1 MRPTD
6 PTMSE
11 PQTLTTPGSGA
22 SAVAQ
27 GAALS
32 GTVVHGTVVL
42 EARKLSVGFR
52 GAPPIV
58 DGIDLTLT
66 AGGMTCMVGESGS
79 GKSLTALAL
88 MQLLPPNALLTADLL
103 RIGQTRLAQ
112 DGAAALQA
120 LRGDRIAMIFQEPM
134 SALNP
139 VMTVGEQVAEPLM
152 RHRGLDRRAA
162 LAAVAQV
169 FRQVQIPAPE
179 ARMHAYPHQLS
190 GGMRQ
195 RVMIAM
201 ALVCRPAVLVAD
213 EPTTALD
220 VTIQSQILR
229 LIDSLRADLG
239 TAVLMITHNLAVV
252 AGIADEIVV
261 MYAGR
266 VVERG
271 SREQIFDNPLHPYT
285 LALFAAMPRAEDRG
299 RRLAA
304 IGGQVPSFAAMPPG
318 CRFAPRCPF
327 AIERCRRES
336 PPMVT
341 HEAGHDAACWRVP
354 LEDHLS

>member
-1 MRPTD
+1 MNDLPSAAIQQSD
-6 PTMSE
+6 
-11 PQTLTTPGSGA
+11 TP
-22 SAVAQ
+22 
-27 GAALS
+27 AAAP
-32 GTVVHGTVVL
+32 GTIVL
-42 EARKLSVGFR
+42 EARQLRIGFR

-58 DGIDLTLT
+58 DGIDLALA
-66 AGGMTCMVGESGS
+66 AGTMTCLVGESGS

-88 MQLLPPNALLTADLL
+88 MQLLPPNAEVSADLL
-103 RIGQTRLAQ
+103 RIGETRLAE
-112 DGAAALQA
+112 DGTAALRA
-120 LRGDRIAMIFQEPM
+120 LRGDRIAMVFQEPM

-152 RHRGLDRRAA
+152 RHRGMSRSAA
-162 LAAVAQV
+162 LDAVEAV
-169 FRQVQIPAPE
+169 FRQVQIPAPK
-179 ARMHAYPHQLS
+179 ARMQAYPHQLS
-190 GGMRQ
+190 GGLRQ

-220 VTIQSQILR
+220 VTIQSQIVR
-229 LIDSLRADLG
+229 LIDGLRDELG

-252 AGIADEIVV
+252 AEIADEIVV

-285 LALFAAMPRAEDRG
+285 LALFAAMPRTEDRG

-327 AIERCRRES
+327 TIGRCHRET
-336 PPMVT
+336 PLLVT
-341 HEAGHDAACWRVP
+341 HEAGHQAACWRAP
-354 LEDHLS
+354 IEEHLS

>member
-1 MRPTD
+1 MAARATLNAPARPPA
-6 PTMSE
+6 PTPPE
-11 PQTLTTPGSGA
+11 RAGA
-22 SAVAQ
+22 G
-27 GAALS
+27 GA
-32 GTVVHGTVVL
+32 VVL
-42 EARKLSVGFR
+42 EARQLRVGFR
-52 GAPPIV
+52 GAAPIV
-58 DGIDLTLT
+58 DGIDLTLS
-66 AGGMTCMVGESGS
+66 AGTMTCLVGESGS

-88 MQLLPPNALLTADLL
+88 MQLLPPHAEVQAERL
-103 RIGQTRLAQ
+103 RIGQVDLAR
-112 DGAAALQA
+112 DGAAALRA
-120 LRGDRIAMIFQEPM
+120 LRGDRVAMVFQEPM

-139 VMTVGEQVAEPLM
+139 VMTVGEQVAEPLV
-152 RHRGLDRRAA
+152 RHRGLDRSAARAV
-162 LAAVAQV
+162 VAEV

-179 ARMHAYPHQLS
+179 ARMQAYPHQLS

-201 ALVCRPAVLVAD
+201 ALVCRPAVLIAD

-229 LIDSLRADLG
+229 LIDGLRTELG

-271 SREQIFDNPLHPYT
+271 SRDQLFDNPLHPYT
-285 LALFAAMPRAEDRG
+285 LALFAAMPRSEDRG

-327 AIERCRRES
+327 AFERCHRET
-336 PPMVT
+336 PPLVA
-341 HEAGHDAACWRVP
+341 HEAGHEAACWRAP
-354 LEDHLS
+354 LEDHLP

>member
-1 MRPTD
+1 MNEPARP
-6 PTMSE
+6 PAASPPE
-11 PQTLTTPGSGA
+11 NAGA
-22 SAVAQ
+22 R
-27 GAALS
+27 GA
-32 GTVVHGTVVL
+32 VVL

-52 GAPPIV
+52 GAAPIV
-58 DGIDLTLT
+58 DGIDLRLS
-66 AGGMTCMVGESGS
+66 AGTMTCLVGESGS

-88 MQLLPPNALLTADLL
+88 MQLLPPNAELKAELL
-103 RIGQTRLAQ
+103 RIGEIELAR
-112 DGAAALQA
+112 DGAAALRA
-120 LRGDRIAMIFQEPM
+120 LRGDRVAMVFQEPM

-152 RHRGLDRRAA
+152 RHRGLDRDAARAV
-162 LAAVAQV
+162 VADI

-179 ARMHAYPHQLS
+179 VRIQAYPHQLS

-201 ALVCRPAVLVAD
+201 ALVCRPSVLVAD

-229 LIDSLRADLG
+229 LIDNLRAELG

-271 SREQIFDNPLHPYT
+271 SRDQLFDNPLHPYT
-285 LALFAAMPRAEDRG
+285 LALFAAMPRTEDRG

-327 AIERCRRES
+327 ALERCHRET
-336 PPMVT
+336 PPLVA
-341 HEAGHDAACWRVP
+341 HEAGHDAACWRAP

>member
-1 MRPTD
+1 MNEPARP
-6 PTMSE
+6 PAASPPE
-11 PQTLTTPGSGA
+11 NAGA
-22 SAVAQ
+22 R
-27 GAALS
+27 GA
-32 GTVVHGTVVL
+32 VVL

-52 GAPPIV
+52 GAAPIV
-58 DGIDLTLT
+58 DGIDLRLS
-66 AGGMTCMVGESGS
+66 AGTMTCLVGESGS

-88 MQLLPPNALLTADLL
+88 MQLLPPNAELKAELL
-103 RIGQTRLAQ
+103 RIGEIELAR
-112 DGAAALQA
+112 DGAAALRA
-120 LRGDRIAMIFQEPM
+120 LRGDRVAMVFQEPM

-152 RHRGLDRRAA
+152 RHRGLDRDAARAV
-162 LAAVAQV
+162 VADI

-179 ARMHAYPHQLS
+179 VRIQAYPHQLS

-201 ALVCRPAVLVAD
+201 ALVCRPSVLVAD

-229 LIDSLRADLG
+229 LIDNLRAELG

-271 SREQIFDNPLHPYT
+271 SRDQLFDNPLHPYP
-285 LALFAAMPRAEDRG
+285 LALFAAMPRTEDRG

-327 AIERCRRES
+327 ALERCHRET
-336 PPMVT
+336 PPLVA
-341 HEAGHDAACWRVP
+341 HEAGHDAACWRAP

>member
-1 MRPTD
+1 MGLAVTLN
-6 PTMSE
+6 E
-11 PQTLTTPGSGA
+11 PARAPAGSHHA
-22 SAVAQ
+22 STSAR
-27 GAALS
+27 S
-32 GTVVHGTVVL
+32 PVVL
-42 EARKLSVGFR
+42 EARQLSVGFR
-52 GAPPIV
+52 GAAPIV
-58 DGIDLTLT
+58 DNIDLKLT
-66 AGGMTCMVGESGS
+66 AGTMTCLVGESGS

-88 MQLLPPNALLTADLL
+88 MQLLPSHAWVKAELL
-103 RIGQTRLAQ
+103 RIGDVELAR
-112 DGAAALQA
+112 DGAAALRA
-120 LRGDRIAMIFQEPM
+120 LRGDRIAMVFQEPM

-139 VMTVGEQVAEPLM
+139 VMTVGEQVAEPLV
-152 RHRGLDRRAA
+152 RHRGLDRAAARAV
-162 LAAVAQV
+162 VAKV
-169 FRQVQIPAPE
+169 FRQVQISAPE
-179 ARMHAYPHQLS
+179 ARMQAYPHQLS

-201 ALVCRPAVLVAD
+201 ALVCRPSVLIAD

-229 LIDSLRADLG
+229 LIDGLRAELG

-252 AGIADEIVV
+252 AGIADEIIV

-271 SREQIFDNPLHPYT
+271 SREQLFDNPLHPYT

-327 AIERCRRES
+327 ALGRCHRET
-336 PPMVT
+336 PPLLA
-341 HEAGHDAACWRVP
+341 HEAGHDAACWRAP

>member
-1 MRPTD
+1 
-6 PTMSE
+6 
-11 PQTLTTPGSGA
+11 
-22 SAVAQ
+22 
-27 GAALS
+27 
-32 GTVVHGTVVL
+32 
-42 EARKLSVGFR
+42 
-52 GAPPIV
+52 
-58 DGIDLTLT
+58 
-66 AGGMTCMVGESGS
+66 MTCLVGESGS

-88 MQLLPPNALLTADLL
+88 MQLLPSHAWVKAELL
-103 RIGQTRLAQ
+103 RIGDVELAR
-112 DGAAALQA
+112 DGAAALRA
-120 LRGDRIAMIFQEPM
+120 LRGDRIAMVFQEPM

-139 VMTVGEQVAEPLM
+139 VMTVGEQVAEPLV
-152 RHRGLDRRAA
+152 RHRGLDRAAARAV
-162 LAAVAQV
+162 VAKV
-169 FRQVQIPAPE
+169 FRQVQISAPE
-179 ARMHAYPHQLS
+179 ARMQAYPHQLS

-201 ALVCRPAVLVAD
+201 ALVCRPSVLIAD

-229 LIDSLRADLG
+229 LIDGLRAELG

-252 AGIADEIVV
+252 AGIADEIIV

-271 SREQIFDNPLHPYT
+271 SREQLFDNPLHPYT

-327 AIERCRRES
+327 ALGRCHRET
-336 PPMVT
+336 PPLLA
-341 HEAGHDAACWRVP
+341 HEAGHDAACWRAP